1 MTGAAQAA
9 LGTTTYS
16 AVAFGYDLCYRPA
29 GTTNPLVNFSGS
41 NYTIGSITSR
51 SGRLSFAA
59 TSSVAPGAGSWNVG
73 YCVKNTSG
81 NSLNNNLNV
90 NGWVMV
96 TN

>member
-9 LGTTTYS
+9 LGVTTQST
-16 AVAFGYDLCYRPA
+16 VAFGYDLCYRPA

-41 NYTIGSITSR
+41 NYTIASTTAK
-51 SGRLSFAA
+51 SGCVSFSA
-59 TSSVAPGAGSWNVG
+59 TSSIAPGVGSWDVG
-73 YCVKNTSG
+73 YCVKNSSAYDL
-81 NSLNNNLNV
+81 NSNSNV